1 MFQPNFKHREESWQ
15 YTVAQRKVF
24 LTGTSSCLE
33 IWWNN
38 VDHQFLILRNYRSS
52 QSKQKLKRKLRNKI
66 ITFYANKYPVSKPQS
81 RLRFPSLE
89 LDELLFLQ
97 EHATYLIINRK
108 KKRQLHVCYIT
119 YDIHGG
125 KFKLQARQLFLS
137 NFLRLLFRMFAS
149 GYCTYRR
156 INEFLKMP
164 VDRGHLYM

>member
-1 MFQPNFKHREESWQ
+1 MMFQPNFKHREESWQ

-108 KKRQLHVCYIT
+108 KNGSYMYVTLHTT
-119 YDIHGG
+119 YTGESLSCKQGNCSFQIFFDFCSECLH
-125 KFKLQARQLFLS
+125 QAT
-137 NFLRLLFRMFAS
+137 AHT
-149 GYCTYRR
+149 G
-156 INEFLKMP
+156 E
-164 VDRGHLYM
+164 